1 MSLPRLYDLAGADP
15 AIRFSPYCW
24 RIRLAL
30 AHKGIAVE
38 TIPWRFTDKAAIGF
52 SGQGKVPVLVD
63 GETVV
68 FDSERIADHLEARHP
83 DRPSLFGGA
92 AGRALARF
100 LHHWTVQM
108 LHPEI
113 ARLVV
118 PDLFPR
124 LAEPDRAYFRAS
136 REAAFGLCIEEL
148 PAQRPERLA
157 ALARALA
164 PLRALL
170 ETQPYL
176 SGTAPL
182 YADHI
187 VFGAF
192 QWARVASPLV
202 LVAPEDPVAAWRERM
217 LDAYGGLGR
226 AMAAAA

>member
-1 MSLPRLYDLAGADP
+1 
-15 AIRFSPYCW
+15 
-24 RIRLAL
+24 
-30 AHKGIAVE
+30 
-38 TIPWRFTDKAAIGF
+38 
-52 SGQGKVPVLVD
+52 D

-68 FDSERIADHLEARHP
+68 FDSERIADHLETRYP

-113 ARLVV
+113 SRLVL

-124 LAEPDRAYFRAS
+124 LAETDRAYFRAS
-136 REAAFGLCIEEL
+136 REAALGLKIEDL
-148 PAQRPERLA
+148 PAQRAERLVA
-157 ALARALA
+157 FARALA
-164 PLRALL
+164 PLRTLL